1 MVIVMK
7 PLPPKS
13 DIFTRHQVSD
23 ICSLRRT
30 KTLFMAL
37 ISNYT
42 KVAHEDIELARE
54 VINFAGRWKDGDM
67 VSFEETA
74 KNCNAVIELSA
85 RYKNLLA

>member
-1 MVIVMK
+1 MK
-7 PLPPKS
+7 PLPEKS

-23 ICSLRRT
+23 ICSQRRT

-42 KVAHEDIELARE
+42 KVDEKDIEAARDA
-54 VINFAGRWKDGDM
+54 VSFAGRWKDGHM
-67 VSFEETA
+67 VSFEEAA

-85 RYKNLLA
+85 RYKHLLA